1 MAAARWT
8 SPSLTSGGKCEKFQH
23 TKLDET
29 KESLSLLSILRA
41 FDSPVTEERAW
52 AILYQSAKTGLQC
65 FTSANPP
72 QHTTNNNNNSQQQ
85 QQQQHTNNIHNLT
98 DKSDHHNQM
107 MKCVVV
113 GETSHLWIHR
123 DGHVHPHSFQVAA
136 DSIEGEILYIFIF
149 FLKILIYSFLFFV
162 SFFETAERRTV
173 AECQSQV
180 S

>member
-72 QHTTNNNNNSQQQ
+72 QHTTNNNNNSQQ
-85 QQQQHTNNIHNLT
+85 HTNNIHNLT
-98 DKSDHHNQM
+98 DKSDHNQM

-123 DGHVHPHSFQVAA
+123 DGHVHSHSFQVAA
-136 DSIEGEILYIFIF
+136 DSIEREILYFLFENCNCF
-149 FLKILIYSFLFFV
+149 FFFFQILIYSFFV
-162 SFFETAERRTV
+162 SFFF
-173 AECQSQV
+173 SIFN